1 MKILVLNGSPRKKG
15 NTAAL
20 VAAFK
25 EGAESKGNEVEV
37 IPVGNLKIAGCIGCE
52 YCHTKGEGKCVQ
64 QDDMQ
69 SVYPKLASS
78 DMVVFASPVYYFAF
92 TGQMQNV
99 ITRFYAPWSPAAK
112 KYALI
117 LSSGSPDVY
126 DAIKTQYLGF
136 LRFIKAQDCG
146 IKTFCGTDQTNEKN
160 LAAMREFGASL

>member
-69 SVYPKLASS
+69 ALYPKLASA
-78 DMVVFASPVYYFAF
+78 DMIVLASPVYYFAF
-92 TGQMQNV
+92 TGQMQNA
-99 ITRFYAPWSPAAK
+99 ISRFYAPWSPGAK
-112 KYALI
+112 KYAMI

-126 DAIKTQYLGF
+126 DAIKTQYQSILS
-136 LRFIKAQDCG
+136 FIKAQDCG
-146 IKTFCGTDQTNEKN
+146 IKTFCGTNQTDEKN
-160 LAAMREFGASL
+160 LETMREFGASL